1 MHVIMYSTT
10 KTTQRPTG
18 QERIGIKMKTLTTK
32 KAVINNYK
40 KVVSVS
46 YCSLQKLLVLEKPFA
61 YTAGV
66 YGWNADI
73 YDLDGI
79 ALATGYRPFGNI
91 KPSLELTRKYEQE
104 ATEVIYTIQNYEV
117 QKEALKALIRS
128 FLEEVIK

>member
-1 MHVIMYSTT
+1 
-10 KTTQRPTG
+10 
-18 QERIGIKMKTLTTK
+18 MKTLTTK
-32 KAVINNYK
+32 KAIINNYK

-46 YCSLQKLLVLEKPFA
+46 YCSLQKLLVLEKPVA

-117 QKEALKALIRS
+117 QKKALKALIRS